1 MNKIISILSLLVI
14 LLFPFQTRLIY
25 EPSFLGG
32 QYFEWF
38 SFSLYG
44 IEILIWGIVVITFFR
59 LISNKNFWL
68 EINQARDKKD
78 KWMKIIRPVLFLLFL
93 VLYLFIVPLNRDLA
107 EYKIFLLL
115 GAGCFSLTLLINKI
129 PFWPIL
135 GVLWGGGIVQSYL
148 AIMQFIFQRTFEN
161 KWLGLALHY
170 PSDLGSA
177 VLQTNEGGRWLRAY
191 GSFGWPNDLGIYLSI
206 TFIIGLMLYNY
217 FPKIKE
223 KVFIF
228 AGQLII
234 ITGLF
239 FSFSRSAFI
248 ALFLGLIVL
257 FIFEKR
263 KILKSLVAPFIL
275 VIILAVI
282 YLPLWQSRIAVE
294 NRLEVRAI
302 NERFDQYK
310 DFFEMFLT
318 HPMFGVGPGNYVYAL
333 YNQKIN
339 LSPWLYQPV
348 HNIYLLF
355 LAEWGVVGIIIILFL
370 AFFFCREVLN
380 NNKNILV
387 LWVMI
392 LTAFLFD
399 HYFYTAY
406 SGIVF
411 LAILFSLSLAKKE
424 SSVYISK

>member
-248 ALFLGLIVL
+248 ALLLGLIVL